1 MDFDYTLEPGRE
13 LNIERFE
20 NNDFKPVISVI
31 TPFYNDKDYIRQSV
45 NAILN
50 QTFPLFEFL
59 IIDDG
64 SKDEESLRVLEE
76 VSKLD
81 SRIKVFHKQNEGLSA
96 TRDYGASKADPN
108 TKYLFFID
116 SDDLIE
122 PTYLECAYWTLETNK
137 EASWAYSDS
146 IGFDADQYLWNKWFD
161 SRKMKKINDLVSANF
176 IRKEAFHEVNGYE
189 LREKAVNEDWNF
201 WLKLVAKK
209 RFPVR
214 MSFYGIWYRRKKTGE
229 LAKSRENKKRALE
242 IIHNT
247 AKTING
253 RVKAIQYPRY
263 QYNWEMIEEVNS
275 DIIPVKREKN
285 NKINI
290 LMFVPWMTTGGADK
304 FNIDFLK
311 GLDKDKFEV
320 TVITTEPQ
328 INNYRQDFEKYSTVY
343 DLTTF
348 IDKKYWLSFINYI
361 VEKNNI
367 NFIFNTNSRYGYS
380 ILPYL
385 KAKHPETPIIDYVH
399 MEEWYNRNGGYS
411 RDSAE
416 VKDVIDKTFI
426 CNENSKRILVDH
438 FKKPEKEVETV
449 YIGVDENEYNPAQYT
464 EKDKNEILTKYGIE
478 KNNRF
483 IISYICRI
491 AAQKRPVLLAKIM
504 RGVCQRRKDCLFVI
518 AGDGDMLPKL
528 KSKVRKYGISNN
540 VKFLGNVKDTKEIY
554 AISDAT
560 INCSIKE
567 GLALTSY
574 ESLAMGVPVISADVG
589 GQKELIDE
597 TVGIIVPCMQKE
609 KDVKITKYQQEEI
622 DNYVNA
628 VDKLLTNLDN
638 YKYKCRARVLDGFT
652 INNMQQKMCESIV
665 NIFNNPNKEK
675 IESGY
680 GLAKNTSVAKELNVM
695 FLQENAKDF
704 KWECEQYNITLF
716 GNPNGTEGSRLKAF
730 GQRHW
735 GNPLYRGMIKFL
747 SLFGINKLYKKIRG

>member
-1 MDFDYTLEPGRE
+1 
-13 LNIERFE
+13 
-20 NNDFKPVISVI
+20 
-31 TPFYNDKDYIRQSV
+31 
-45 NAILN
+45 
-50 QTFPLFEFL
+50 
-59 IIDDG
+59 
-64 SKDEESLRVLEE
+64 
-76 VSKLD
+76 
-81 SRIKVFHKQNEGLSA
+81 
-96 TRDYGASKADPN
+96 
-108 TKYLFFID
+108 
-116 SDDLIE
+116 
-122 PTYLECAYWTLETNK
+122 
-137 EASWAYSDS
+137 
-146 IGFDADQYLWNKWFD
+146 
-161 SRKMKKINDLVSANF
+161 MKKINDLVSANF
-176 IRKEAFHEVNGYE
+176 IRKEAFYEVNGYE

-201 WLKLVAKK
+201 WLKLIAKK

-247 AKTING
+247 AKTIKG
-253 RVKAIQYPRY
+253 KVKAIQYPRY
-263 QYNWEMIEEVNS
+263 QYNWEMINEINS
-275 DIIPVKREKN
+275 DIIPVKRENN

-290 LMFVPWMTTGGADK
+290 LMFVPWMTTGGADQ

-328 INNYRQDFEKYSTVY
+328 VNNYRQDFEKYSTVY

-348 IDKKYWLSFINYI
+348 LDKKYWLSFINYI

-416 VKDVIDKTFI
+416 VKDVIDKTFV
-426 CNENSKRILVDH
+426 CNENSKRILIDH
-438 FKKPEKEVETV
+438 FKKPEDEVETV
-449 YIGVDENEYNPAQYT
+449 YIGVDENEFNSAQYT
-464 EKDKNEILTKYGIE
+464 ENDKNEILAKYGID

-491 AAQKRPVLLAKIM
+491 AAQKRPILLAEIM
-504 RGVCQRRKDCLFVI
+504 KGVCQRRKDCLFVI
-518 AGDGDMLPKL
+518 AGDGDMLSKL
-528 KSKVRKYGISNN
+528 KAKVRKYGISNN
-540 VKFLGNVKDTKEIY
+540 VKFLGNVSNTKEIY

-574 ESLAMGVPVISADVG
+574 ESLAMGVPVISSDVG

-609 KDVKITKYQQEEI
+609 KDVKVTKYQPEEI
-622 DNYVNA
+622 NNYVEA
-628 VDKLLTNLDN
+628 VDKLLENIDS
-638 YKYKCRARVLDGFT
+638 YKNSCRAKVLDGFT
-652 INNMQQKMCESIV
+652 INNMQQKMSENIIR
-665 NIFNNPNKEK
+665 IFNYPNGEK
-675 IESGY
+675 IESGR
-680 GLAKNTSVAKELNVM
+680 GLAKNISVAKELNVM
-695 FLQENAKDF
+695 FLQENARDF
-704 KWECEQYNITLF
+704 KWECGQYNIAIY
-716 GNPNGTEGSRLKAF
+716 GDPNGTDGSRLKAF
-730 GQRHW
+730 GEKHW
-735 GNPLYRGMIKFL
+735 GNPFYRGLIAIL
-747 SLFGINKLYKKIRG
+747 SAFKINKLYKRLRGNQSKE